1 MVHEFET
8 GTQSADRQSAL
19 LNIVALM
26 EKIQGRLAPWHVRHR
41 DAVATTVTVVGCL
54 TGLASAASAFI
65 K

>member
-1 MVHEFET
+1 
-8 GTQSADRQSAL
+8 
-19 LNIVALM
+19 M

-54 TGLASAASAFI
+54 TGLASAAIAFI